1 MNHFRYIKTAQVE
14 EISGGDK
21 DFLIE
26 LTDIFLG
33 QIDDFTSKM
42 ADALQNKNWDKLGK
56 EAHTA
61 KSSAMTFGMD
71 DTGVLLKNIQ
81 LQCEA
86 NDLDTVPEM
95 VHDAIEQLKG
105 AIPEL
110 EAYKLSI

>member
-26 LTDIFLG
+26 LSNIFLE
-33 QIDDFTSKM
+33 QINNFTQKM
-42 ADALQNKNWDKLGK
+42 TQALRQKNWKELAK

-71 DTGVLLKNIQ
+71 DTGKLLKNIQ

-86 NDLDTVPEM
+86 DNFEPVPQM
-95 VHDAIEQLKG
+95 VHDAIAQLHG
-105 AIPEL
+105 AVPEL
-110 EAYKLSI
+110 ESFKKSV

>member
-26 LTDIFLG
+26 LSNIFLG
-33 QIDDFTSKM
+33 QIDDFIRKM
-42 ADALQNKNWDKLGK
+42 NQALQLKNWAELAK

-71 DTGVLLKNIQ
+71 NTGKLLKDIQ

-86 NDLDTVPEM
+86 SNFEPVPQM
-95 VHDAIEQLKG
+95 VHDAIAQLQN
-105 AIPEL
+105 AIPEI
-110 EAYKLSI
+110 ESFKKSV

>member
-1 MNHFRYIKTAQVE
+1 MNHFCYIKTAQVE

-26 LTDIFLG
+26 LTDIFLT
-33 QIDDFTSKM
+33 QIDDFTSNM
-42 ADALQNKNWDKLGK
+42 SDFLLDKNWIELAK

-71 DTGVLLKNIQ
+71 DTGVLLKKIQ

-86 NDLDTVPEM
+86 NDLDTVPQM
-95 VHDAIEQLKG
+95 VHNAIEQLEG

-110 EAYKLSI
+110 EEFKKSL

>member
-71 DTGVLLKNIQ
+71 ETGKLLKEIQ

-86 NDLDTVPEM
+86 NELENVPQTVY
-95 VHDAIEQLKG
+95 DSINQLNG

-110 EAYKLSI
+110 KEFKKSL